1 MRRRSV
7 IAALAMAPFAA
18 SRVAAAPLASPLAVL
33 KKTTPKRPI
42 TGLAMTTG
50 KGEAVGLEAYR
61 GRSVVLNLWASWCFP
76 CRDELPSLSRL
87 AAKAPASAVAVLP
100 LAIERRGVEA
110 VTTFYR
116 ESAISN
122 LPVLLGDG
130 PNIAAVFAE
139 WGLPF
144 TVLID
149 GEGNEIGRL
158 TGPARWDEPAFV
170 AWLLKQAGA

>member
-1 MRRRSV
+1 
-7 IAALAMAPFAA
+7 MAPFAA
-18 SRVAAAPLASPLAVL
+18 SHVTAATPLASPLAAL
-33 KKTTPKRPI
+33 KKAAPPRAV
-42 TGLAMTTG
+42 TGLAMTTAG
-50 KGEAVGLEAYR
+50 GEAIGLEAYR

-76 CRDELPSLSRL
+76 CRDEFPSLSRL
-87 AAKAPASAVAVLP
+87 AALTPASAVAVLP
-100 LAIERRGVEA
+100 LAIERRGAEA
-110 VTTFYR
+110 VTAFYR
-116 ESAISN
+116 ASAIGN
-122 LPVLLGDG
+122 LPVLLGEG

-170 AWLLKQAGA
+170 AWLLAQAGA